1 LRGANQLAN
10 AASVLAVLDALA
22 DVLPVAMKDVRQGLH
37 ELSLAGRFQVLPG
50 RPVTVLDVA
59 HNPQAARVLAD
70 NLSGMGFHRRTWA
83 VFGMMADKDI
93 GAVIDAL
100 SGQVT
105 DWLPCEL
112 PGRRAASTTSLM
124 AVLGA
129 RNLKVAESFA
139 DAAAALSYATERANL
154 DDRILVFGSF
164 LTVAAAL
171 KFLDRSI

>member
-1 LRGANQLAN
+1 
-10 AASVLAVLDALA
+10 
-22 DVLPVAMKDVRQGLH
+22 
-37 ELSLAGRFQVLPG
+37 
-50 RPVTVLDVA
+50 
-59 HNPQAARVLAD
+59 
-70 NLSGMGFHRRTWA
+70 
-83 VFGMMADKDI
+83 MMADKDI

-100 SGQVT
+100 CGQVT